1 MGVLEVRLAVE
12 PLDVAE
18 RGACRR
24 RKRRPERECF
34 AAELELNRMLASA
47 LRARIA
53 AERGDAAEALATLEE
68 MRFESTDEP
77 FLPPSGSHG
86 HQRHLRP
93 DLLRLMG
100 REKEAL
106 RWYGSLPWYS
116 ALRENTLLDLVH
128 LAPFHLGQAELYEQL
143 GERENAAEHHTRFIE
158 LWLDADPELQPRM
171 REAEQSLARLRTAGR
186 EK

>member
-1 MGVLEVRLAVE
+1 MRAQLEGTGETPGQR
-12 PLDVAE
+12 
-18 RGACRR
+18 
-24 RKRRPERECF
+24 
-34 AAELELNRMLASA
+34 ELNRMLASA

-68 MRFESTDEP
+68 MRFESTDEL

-93 DLLRLMG
+93 QLLRQLG
-100 REKEAL
+100 REREAL

-128 LAPFHLGQAELYEQL
+128 LAPFHLRQAEFYEQL
-143 GERENAAEHHTRFIE
+143 GARENAAEHYTRFIE
-158 LWLDADPELQPRM
+158 LWRDADPELQPRV
-171 REAEQSLARLRTAGR
+171 REAEQSLARLRPPGR